1 MVRVSS
7 LCTEVNL
14 SPAQFIFEA
23 LTMFPGI
30 KLPVQPSIDST
41 DHTTFTFWISYGF
54 KLMSSA
60 IKSVPRQDSGFSD

>member
-1 MVRVSS
+1 
-7 LCTEVNL
+7 
-14 SPAQFIFEA
+14 
-23 LTMFPGI
+23 MFPGI